1 MVQEYYRLLLQVAK
15 IEYMEILLWEWLVM
29 KSMLG
34 LTNFA
39 AGNRASCANTK
50 LDCKQRWQ

>member
-1 MVQEYYRLLLQVAK
+1 MQEYYRLLLQVAK